1 MIGIYKLSF
10 QTLHES
16 LKNYPFLQSAEHL
29 QWAEFTGK
37 RDLSIC
43 CLNIK
48 SLNAPSRKLSTLQKS
63 QVSNISFW
71 HRSRSILL
79 FINRLS
85 KAPISIE
92 RKACQIIGLSGGLCI
107 LAQFCEKRQK
117 SIVYSVCLGARWC
130 QLALGRVVVMDRC
143 VFVFVYVCVV
153 YTCMCVFMFKYVWVF
168 MCMISYAHVWSCVCM

>member
-1 MIGIYKLSF
+1 MHKLFF

-16 LKNYPFLQSAEHL
+16 LKNYSFLQPAERL
-29 QWAEFTGK
+29 QWAGFTGK

-48 SLNAPSRKLSTLQKS
+48 SLNAPSRKLSTSQKS
-63 QVSNISFW
+63 QVLNVSFW
-71 HRSRSILL
+71 HKCRSILL

-85 KAPISIE
+85 KAPISTE
-92 RKACQIIGLSGGLCI
+92 RKACQVIGLPGGLCI

-117 SIVYSVCLGARWC
+117 SIVYSVCLGTRWC

-143 VFVFVYVCVV
+143 AFVLVCVWCIHACV
-153 YTCMCVFMFKYVWVF
+153 YSCSNMYGYSYVWFHVH
-168 MCMISYAHVWSCVCM
+168 MCDPVCVCGG